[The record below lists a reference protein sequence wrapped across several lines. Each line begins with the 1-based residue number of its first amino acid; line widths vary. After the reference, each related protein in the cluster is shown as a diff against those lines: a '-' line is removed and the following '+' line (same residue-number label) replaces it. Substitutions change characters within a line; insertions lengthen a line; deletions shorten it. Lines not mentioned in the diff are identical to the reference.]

1 MNINYSL
8 KKNQAIVLHEKG
20 REDTKCSIFSDQIDV
35 RKNLSTPFL
44 TSKEESIHIFF
55 EILPGVYLLI
65 FDDTFFSLTSHIYPM
80 ID

>member
-55 EILPGVYLLI
+55 EI
-65 FDDTFFSLTSHIYPM
+65 
-80 ID
+80 